1 VGQPILC
8 KCIFTRHVVSI
19 TYGFCLIVQPSFCD
33 RFDEIIESISYSE
46 SINCGDM
53 AKFVSNRCHTPL
65 WPEFEYSVTLR
76 YDETRIG
83 FVGVEESSPPAIR
96 EKASLME
103 SVVFVAAM
111 CRLRVA
117 FEAVWH
123 NLYLLSTVSLAR
135 KISSERTL
143 VSVSFAAFR
152 LTFC

>member
-1 VGQPILC
+1 
-8 KCIFTRHVVSI
+8 
-19 TYGFCLIVQPSFCD
+19 
-33 RFDEIIESISYSE
+33 
-46 SINCGDM
+46 
-53 AKFVSNRCHTPL
+53 
-65 WPEFEYSVTLR
+65 
-76 YDETRIG
+76 
-83 FVGVEESSPPAIR
+83 VEESSPPAIR